1 MSKQE
6 TEEPITSLINDLS
19 SKEVDVRKKASLL
32 LGDKK
37 IKQAIPSLINAL
49 KNDPD
54 KVVRNNA
61 ARSLG
66 KIGQDS
72 NEVISVLCDALND
85 PDYYV
90 KQSAAW
96 SLGKLKN
103 INALEPLINLIRGG
117 AAKVYVSSGADSNV
131 SKEELTDTLKT
142 DGMKYLDIQIKAIQ
156 AIGEIGREEA
166 IEPLIGELSDDEA
179 QIRCAIVL
187 ALGKIKSKKA
197 VPKLIEVLNDP
208 LWYVRRDAAIALG
221 MIGDPRSIEALIDK
235 ISDKYQD
242 VADNVAKALGKIG
255 KIAVALTFLL
265 KPKEEIVKK
274 MVKENF
280 KSKQELV
287 DAIKK
292 AIDSEKD
299 ESKKEKFKE
308 IVAKLAL

>member
-6 TEEPITSLINDLS
+6 TEEMYKSLINDLS
-19 SKEVDVRKKASLL
+19 SKELDSRKKASLL

-37 IKQAIPSLINAL
+37 IKQAIPALIHAL

-72 NEVISVLCDALND
+72 DDVINVLCEALSD

-103 INALEPLINLIRGG
+103 IKALEPLINLIKGG
-117 AAKVYVSSGADSNV
+117 AAKVYVSSGAESSV

-166 IEPLIGELSDDEA
+166 VEPLIGELGDDEA
-179 QIRCAIVL
+179 QIRCAIAL

-197 VPKLIEVLNDP
+197 VPKLMEVLNDP

-221 MIGDPRSIEALIDK
+221 MVGDPRSIEALIDK
-235 ISDKYQD
+235 VSDKYQD

-255 KIAVALTFLL
+255 KIAVALTLLL

-274 MVKENF
+274 MIKDNF
-280 KSKQELV
+280 KSKQELS
-287 DAIKK
+287 DAVKK
-292 AIDSEKD
+292 AIESEKD
-299 ESKKEKFKE
+299 EAKKEKFKE
-308 IVAKLAL
+308 LATKLAL